1 MQVSNCFQPP
11 CFRIWEVVAPEVD
24 LVDGFVALVPGIVW
38 AERRLEEDPKL
49 ERDLHPRPH
58 LPREHHA
65 VEVVLVREV
74 DDLVLVAGVRKGL
87 VGHPG
92 AAVVKVVMKV
102 PSEERISSFEEIIES
117 S

>member
-1 MQVSNCFQPP
+1 MRKIVTPQ
-11 CFRIWEVVAPEVD
+11 VD
-24 LVDGFVALVPGIVW
+24 LVDGLVVFLLGVVR

-49 ERDLHPRPH
+49 ERYLHPREH
-58 LPREHHA
+58 LPREHHP
-65 VEVVLVREV
+65 VEVFLVREV

-102 PSEERISSFEEIIES
+102 PSEERISSFEKIIVSGE
-117 S
+117 